1 MQVLI
6 IYCHPSANSF
16 TAAVKDAFIK
26 GLQDGNHQYEFRCFM
41 TENPDDCE
49 YYLTVE
55 NNNTGNIER
64 YYSNY
69 ESGRC
74 LFKITLKEYNDYT
87 LSALIVDKET
97 KDERSVPLVM
107 ISVGNNSFTER
118 VVSRVLRKFG
128 LQTLI

>member
-1 MQVLI
+1 MSNISVNTSPIL
-6 IYCHPSANSF
+6 NN
-16 TAAVKDAFIK
+16 TDFILFE
-26 GLQDGNHQYEFRCFM
+26 GSEHTFDY
-41 TENPDDCE
+41 T
-49 YYLTVE
+49 E

-107 ISVGNNSFTER
+107 ISVGNNSFTE
-118 VVSRVLRKFG
+118 SDMLKKNSN
-128 LQTLI
+128 